1 MKIKFKLFCIVV
13 LIAMFS
19 SMISTKAIELTST
32 ENFKLYEIKEKKE
45 VLVENNEVLKFF
57 ETGQEELNQLIEE
70 KRAEEK
76 RLEEERKREEEEQ
89 RRLEEERRRQEE
101 ERRRW
106 EEEQRRLA
114 EERRRAY
121 EASVVND
128 GSLGSQIAQFASQFV
143 GNPYVSGGTSL
154 TNGADCSGFVMSV
167 YANFGI
173 SLPRTTY
180 AQSVSGY
187 GVSIDEMLP
196 GDIISYGYGGS
207 ATHSAIY
214 VGNNTIVHAA
224 TPSQGIIYGNLYM
237 MPIVAVRR
245 IV

>member
-1 MKIKFKLFCIVV
+1 MKSKFKLLGITC
-13 LIAMFS
+13 LIALFS
-19 SMISTKAIELTST
+19 SIGNAQAVEMSGT
-32 ENFKLYEIKEKKE
+32 ENFKLYEVKEKKE
-45 VLVENNEVLKFF
+45 VLVENVEVLKFF
-57 ETGQEELNQLIEE
+57 ETNFEVLNELIEE
-70 KRAEEK
+70 KRAEEQ
-76 RLEEERKREEEEQ
+76 RLEEERIRQEEEQ
-89 RRLEEERRRQEE
+89 RRLEEEQRRIA
-101 ERRRW
+101 
-106 EEEQRRLA
+106 EEQRRLA

-121 EASVVND
+121 EASIIND
-128 GSLGSQIAQFASQFV
+128 GSLGSQIAQFAAQFV

-187 GVSIDEMLP
+187 GVSIDEMRP

-214 VGNNTIVHAA
+214 VGNDTIVHAA
-224 TPSQGIIYGNLYM
+224 TPAQGIMYSNIYM
-237 MPIVAVRR
+237 MPIVAIRR

>member
-1 MKIKFKLFCIVV
+1 MKSKFKLLSIVL
-13 LIAMFS
+13 LIALFMP
-19 SMISTKAIELTST
+19 MNNTKAIEIDDT
-32 ENFKLYEIKEKKE
+32 ENFKLYEVKEKKE
-45 VLVENNEVLKFF
+45 VLVENIELIKFF
-57 ETGQEELNQLIEE
+57 ETGYEELNQLIEE
-70 KRAEEK
+70 KKAEEK
-76 RLEEERKREEEEQ
+76 RIEEERIRQEEEQ
-89 RRLEEERRRQEE
+89 RRLEEERRRQ
-101 ERRRW
+101 

-187 GVSIDEMLP
+187 GVSVDQMLP
-196 GDIISYGYGGS
+196 GDIVSYGYGGS

-214 VGNNTIVHAA
+214 VGNGTIVHAA
-224 TPSQGIIYGNLYM
+224 TPAQGIMFSNLYM